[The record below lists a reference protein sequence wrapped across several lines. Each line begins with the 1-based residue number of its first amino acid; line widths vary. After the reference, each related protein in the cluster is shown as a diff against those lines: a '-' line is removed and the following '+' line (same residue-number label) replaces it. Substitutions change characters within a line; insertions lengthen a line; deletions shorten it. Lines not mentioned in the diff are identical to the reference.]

1 MAIFISKSTFSDE
14 YARITSVFNTAFESA
29 RKLSEKMTAEIAIK
43 NQQIEQITS
52 EINEVKA
59 IAEKND
65 EFIRKISDFIK

>member
-1 MAIFISKSTFSDE
+1 MTDE
-14 YARITSVFNTAFESA
+14 CKMLDNIQTI
-29 RKLSEKMTAEIAIK
+29 RKLSEKMTAEIAVK

>member
-1 MAIFISKSTFSDE
+1 MKDSE
-14 YARITSVFNTAFESA
+14 YRTNLFNKINTWLFLYQNQHFQMNTQELLLYSVL
-29 RKLSEKMTAEIAIK
+29 LS

-65 EFIRKISDFIK
+65 EFIHKISDFIK

>member
-1 MAIFISKSTFSDE
+1 
-14 YARITSVFNTAFESA
+14 
-29 RKLSEKMTAEIAIK
+29 MTAEIAVK

>member
-1 MAIFISKSTFSDE
+1 MKDSE
-14 YARITSVFNTAFESA
+14 YRTNLFNKINTWLFLYQNQHFQMNTQELLLYSVL
-29 RKLSEKMTAEIAIK
+29 LS